1 METNIKSKTLKH
13 GILATIVLIEIIM
26 SGFIA
31 DKVQHA
37 FAETETVPFS
47 FSFQTKVQRPM
58 IFNLFYATT
67 DNEFYCEEK
76 KIDSEVIEPSN
87 TPRTVTFNIPTDS
100 LTHIRLDFYDTP
112 GKVWI
117 SDIQTNVGKTL
128 SLSNT
133 LPSFDI
139 DSIYDENN
147 GHCVI
152 STKPDPYIYSI
163 DVHSVAP
170 TREILSSYLF
180 VISFIASLIILLLIT
195 ILFRKIAKSSNYAD
209 AALLVFFFVFISIPA
224 LLTDNDDISI
234 TENRTLAKKPEVKKI
249 GAINTYGR
257 DYESWLS
264 DHFGGRQYF
273 IELNNKKNDLFEISE
288 EKHFPN
294 AFYSRDN
301 WIFLKSDDSFLN
313 LTLYTDEEL
322 QKITN
327 YLNQCQQWC
336 DEHNIKFFFIMGP
349 DKDKIYG
356 EYYTNRL
363 TKFRPDSE
371 SRAQQLFKYLKEH
384 SKIKICDPTQ
394 KILETKAQSDT
405 LLYWKNDTHW
415 NYYGAYIA
423 YQELMK
429 MMSEEI
435 DIPTVYKPTSWVP
448 EVHCLGDLNAFC
460 PTIPLDS
467 TTHYFKPDFDEPI
480 SETFLAPPYFE
491 NMEPSSD
498 YIHSSNPNGC
508 KGRVLTLGDSFS
520 NPLHFYMERT
530 FEDSHLIRVHIAE
543 NDCRHFTS
551 AVRQYVLNNNIQYIV
566 FESTE
571 RFVPLIS
578 QSNF

>member
-1 METNIKSKTLKH
+1 MKTNIQSNTLKY
-13 GILATIVLIEIIM
+13 GIISAIVLVEIIL

-31 DKVQHA
+31 NMVQHT
-37 FAETETVPFS
+37 FAEIETIPFS

-58 IFNLFYATT
+58 VFSLFYATN

-76 KIDSEVIEPSN
+76 KIDSEVIEPTN

-100 LTHIRLDFYDTP
+100 LAHIRLDFYDTP

-163 DVHSVAP
+163 NVHSVAP
-170 TREILSSYLF
+170 THEILSSYLF

-195 ILFRKIAKSSNYAD
+195 ILFRKIAESSNYAD

-224 LLTDNDDISI
+224 LLTDNDEISI

-249 GAINTYGR
+249 GAINTYGH

-294 AFYSRDN
+294 AFYSKDN
-301 WIFLKSDDSFLN
+301 WMFLKNDDNFLN

-336 DEHNIKFFFIMGP
+336 DEHNVKLFFYLGP

-363 TKFRPDSE
+363 NKFRPNSE
-371 SRAQQLFKYLKEH
+371 SRTQQLFKYLKEH

-394 KILETKAQSDT
+394 RLLETKANSDT

-429 MMSEEI
+429 TMSEEI

-448 EVHCLGDLNAFC
+448 DVHCPGDLNAFC

-467 TTHYFKPDFDEPI
+467 TTHYLKPDFEII
-480 SETFLAPPYFE
+480 SETFFATPYFE

-520 NPLHFYMERT
+520 DPLHVYMERT
-530 FEDSHLIRVHIAE
+530 FEDSHKIRVPLGE
-543 NDCRHFTS
+543 DYRRFTS

-566 FESTE
+566 YESTE

-578 QSNF
+578 QCNF

>member
-13 GILATIVLIEIIM
+13 VILATIVLVETVL

-31 DKVQHA
+31 NKVQHT
-37 FAETETVPFS
+37 FAETETVPFT

-58 IFNLFYATT
+58 TFSLFYATD

-76 KIDSEVIEPSN
+76 KIDSEVIEPSD
-87 TPRTVTFNIPTDS
+87 TPRTITFNIQTDS
-100 LTHIRLDFYDTP
+100 IAHVRLDFYENP

-117 SDIQTNVGKTL
+117 SDIQTNIGETL
-128 SLSNT
+128 SLSQT

-139 DSIYDENN
+139 DSIYDEGN
-147 GHCVI
+147 GHCVL

-163 DVHSVAP
+163 NVHSSAP
-170 TREILSSYLF
+170 IHKILSSYLY

-224 LLTDNDDISI
+224 LLTDNDEIST

-249 GAINTYGR
+249 GEINTYGR

-273 IELNNKKNDLFEISE
+273 IGLNNKKNNLFEISE

-301 WIFLKSDDSFLN
+301 WMFLKNDDSFLN
-313 LTLYTDEEL
+313 LTLFTDEEL
-322 QKITN
+322 QRITD

-336 DEHNIKFFFIMGP
+336 DEHNVKLFFCLGP

-356 EYYTNRL
+356 EYYTNHL
-363 TKFRPDSE
+363 LKFRPDKE
-371 SRAQQLFKYLKEH
+371 SRTQQLFKYLKEH

-394 KILETKAQSDT
+394 RLIETKAHSDT

-415 NYYGAYIA
+415 NFYGSYIA

-429 MMSEEI
+429 TMAE
-435 DIPTVYKPTSWVP
+435 DINIPNIYKPTAWIP
-448 EVHCLGDLNAFC
+448 DIHCPGDLNASC

-467 TTHYFKPDFDEPI
+467 TTKYVKPDFEII
-480 SETFLAPPYFE
+480 SETFFAPPYFD

-498 YIHSSNPNGC
+498 YVHSTNPNGC

-520 NPLHFYMERT
+520 SLLHVYMERT
-530 FEDSHLIRVHIAE
+530 FEDSHRIRVHNA
-543 NDCRHFTS
+543 DFDHRQFTS
-551 AVRQYVLNNNIQYIV
+551 VIRQYVLDNDIQYIV
-566 FESTE
+566 YESTE
-571 RFVPLIS
+571 RFVPIML
-578 QSNF
+578 QLDF